1 MYNVTCWALVYA
13 SPIQMDP
20 RWESNISEERR
31 DRVRSY
37 REETIMS
44 QRSLAKKLGAP
55 DDREKKRNSFIG
67 NFKLPSPGR
76 NWTGKKKKKI
86 PPRDAPIVMFP
97 SILLFSV
104 AHIYIFMVR
113 VKRKRRH
120 SYNSIHVQNGLPLLL
135 FAWLR
140 STSADYSDRVLMVAI
155 NCVAVSSTWSPH
167 SLFATYFLFFLNR
180 VLYRL

>member
-1 MYNVTCWALVYA
+1 VYNVTCWALVYA

-67 NFKLPSPGR
+67 NFKL
-76 NWTGKKKKKI
+76 
-86 PPRDAPIVMFP
+86 PRDAPIVMFP